1 MSYIYSVLKDHPIA
15 FLKLS
20 NDVLDYSSCG
30 NNGEIN
36 TSQSLSNLPL
46 TPIGNNS
53 TKITGTSYVS
63 IPLDKDYYTENNTAI
78 ANINNS
84 KNEFTLELWILP
96 KISSQNETPIFADIS
111 NDTGIFY
118 ENGNLIF
125 KVEGQSTEYSLSN
138 TNKAVHVAAIYSS
151 GYISLFIDSKI
162 ESKLELNNFSFTS
175 ENINFQIGPVVDS
188 NDYFYINSA
197 AVYRYALSSEQ
208 IFDHYNQILNT
219 PPIQISYPD
228 NGYLFEFKDRAINK
242 KYTFSYPIDKGW
254 QEIASSPV
262 EYNAGYGYIEL
273 GKVDGNVSESITDIL
288 SIPSIE
294 DYNHSI
300 IEWEGDN
307 GISVEISQD
316 NSTFYACQNG
326 MPLPIT
332 DTTKGIIYLK
342 ITFDSSNGQRFNPR
356 LHSLK
361 VSFYTDLKI
370 YALNSADYVAQ
381 TTGGGNDFG
390 FTWNNYPILSQ
401 SKYNGLRSIDP
412 FSIYTDKDIL
422 SIETFYTPESLDSGS
437 IMDQLSWDGAGTLD
451 KSNILSIYVN
461 GVDKTSETLVSG
473 LFTTGEMHHVI
484 LVFNNSV
491 TGEIVFNEGSNEALF
506 QYLAIYE
513 SQLDAG
519 TAEAHYD
526 MWVGNISTIADGG
539 SLALTE
545 NSINY
550 YNNDWIVIQNI

>member
-1 MSYIYSVLKDHPIA
+1 MSYRQRVLRSHPIGFWELSSILKDSSGCNNDA
-15 FLKLS
+15 LS
-20 NDVLDYSSCG
+20 AGYTTSS
-30 NNGEIN
+30 
-36 TSQSLSNLPL
+36 LPL
-46 TPIGNNS
+46 APVGNKS
-53 TKITGTSYVS
+53 TKISELTYISF
-63 IPLDKDYYTENNTAI
+63 PLNNDYYTDTKSPPL
-78 ANINNS
+78 ANKNNS
-84 KNEFTLELWILP
+84 RGEFTIELWLLP
-96 KISSQNETPIFADIS
+96 KLISGNQTTIFADIS

-118 ENGNLIF
+118 EKGNIIF
-125 KVEGQSTEYSLSN
+125 KVEGQKTEYSLSSI
-138 TNKAVHVAAIYSS
+138 NKSIYIVSTYDGS
-151 GYISLFIDSKI
+151 HISLFIDSELK
-162 ESKLELNNFSFTS
+162 SKTKLNNFSFIA
-175 ENINFQIGPVVDS
+175 EDINFQSGPVISEQDL
-188 NDYFYINSA
+188 FYINAA
-197 AVYRYALSSEQ
+197 AVYRYCLSSDQ
-208 IFDHYNQILNT
+208 IYDHYIQILNT

-242 KYTFSYPIDKGW
+242 KYSFSYPLDRGW

-273 GKVDGNVSESITDIL
+273 GKIDGSVSESILDVL
-288 SIPSIE
+288 SVPSIE

-316 NSTFYACQNG
+316 NSNFYACQNG
-326 MPLPIT
+326 MPLPLT
-332 DTTKGIIYLK
+332 DAEKGIIYLK
-342 ITFDSSNGQRFNPR
+342 ITFDSSDGQRFNPR
-356 LHSLK
+356 LHYLS

-381 TTGGGNDFG
+381 TTGGGKDFG
-390 FTWNNYPILSQ
+390 FTWNKYPILSQ
-401 SKYNGLRSIDP
+401 SKYNGLRSIDS
-412 FSIYTDKDIL
+412 FSIYTEKDIL
-422 SIETFYTPESLDSGS
+422 SVETFYTPESLNAGS

-461 GVDKTSETLVSG
+461 GVDKTSETSVSG
-473 LFTTGEMHHVI
+473 LFTPGEIHHVI
-484 LVFNNSV
+484 LVFNNAV
-491 TGEIVFNEGSNEALF
+491 TEEIVFNEGSNEALF

-526 MWVGNISTIADGG
+526 MWVGNVSTIADGG
-539 SLALTE
+539 SLTLTE

>member
-1 MSYIYSVLKDHPIA
+1 MSYLSRILKDYPLGFWELSSGLQDFSGCNNNASSTGHTMSSIPLVPIDN
-15 FLKLS
+15 K
-20 NDVLDYSSCG
+20 
-30 NNGEIN
+30 
-36 TSQSLSNLPL
+36 
-46 TPIGNNS
+46 S
-53 TKITGTSYVS
+53 TKISGTSY
-63 IPLDKDYYTENNTAI
+63 INFPIDNDYYTDTRTPPI
-78 ANINNS
+78 ANKNSS
-84 KNEFTLELWILP
+84 KNEFTIELWMLTKIL
-96 KISSQNETPIFADIS
+96 SQYQTTIFADINS
-111 NDTGIFY
+111 DTGIFY
-118 ENGNLIF
+118 ENGNIVF
-125 KVEGQSTEYSLSN
+125 KVEGQKTEYSLSSI
-138 TNKAVHVAAIYSS
+138 NKSIHVVATYDGS
-151 GYISLFIDSKI
+151 YISLFIDSQLK
-162 ESKLELNNFSFTS
+162 SKYKLINFSFTS
-175 ENINFQIGPVVDS
+175 EDVNFQSGPVVDQQDS
-188 NDYFYINSA
+188 FYINAA
-197 AVYRYALSSEQ
+197 AVYRYCLSSEQ
-208 IFDHYNQILNT
+208 IYDHYVQILNT

-242 KYTFSYPIDKGW
+242 KYTFSYPVDKGW
-254 QEIASSPV
+254 QEIASSPI

-273 GKVDGNVSESITDIL
+273 GKTDGSVSESIIDIL

-307 GISVEISQD
+307 GVSVEISQD
-316 NSTFYACQNG
+316 NSIFYECKNG
-326 MPLPIT
+326 MPLPLT

-342 ITFDSSNGQRFNPR
+342 ITFSSSDAQRFNPR

-361 VSFYTDLKI
+361 VSFYTYLKL

-381 TTGGGNDFG
+381 TTGGGNNFG

-422 SIETFYTPESLDSGS
+422 SLETFYTPESLDAGS

-461 GVDKTSETLVSG
+461 GVDKTSETSVSG
-473 LFTTGEMHHVI
+473 LFTSGEIHHVI

-491 TGEIVFNEGSNEALF
+491 TEEITFNQGSNEALF

-519 TAEAHYD
+519 TAQAHYD